1 MVSLE
6 GDMAADM
13 LEGFHEVDVTASS
26 RRLPV
31 RRNLLKRTAIFYVFD
46 RVIVSPWAST
56 IPPGT

>member
-1 MVSLE
+1 
-6 GDMAADM
+6 MAADM

-31 RRNLLKRTAIFYVFD
+31 RRNLLKRAEIFYVFD